1 MIKGQNA
8 PWTTQ
13 YLNKTYETFGG
24 FEPGSGSSGSPRV
37 SGNYDTLG
45 WGTLLYHLNES
56 DMASIRDSSTTSSV
70 VHKSSTHATSVV
82 KVQKATTSISD
93 SSDSSSGSVTTV
105 SLSTGRPEIT
115 TSTSFHS
122 DFLPV
127 SATMAPASNLNP
139 HSDQHH
145 HIHHHY
151 NHHDHMSDSQGS
163 GSCPFLPKK

>member
-1 MIKGQNA
+1 MIKGQKA

-70 VHKSSTHATSVV
+70 VQKSSTHATSLV
-82 KVQKATTSISD
+82 KVQEATTSISG
-93 SSDSSSGSVTTV
+93 SSDSSSGSATTV
-105 SLSTGRPEIT
+105 SVSTGRPEIT
-115 TSTSFHS
+115 TSTSTNS

-127 SATMAPASNLNP
+127 SATTAPASNLKP

-151 NHHDHMSDSQGS
+151 NHHDHISDSQGS